1 MNSGEEDF
9 EELHMTDNDSIQE
22 ESEEEILDQLSQEEI
37 LVTENED
44 SDEQSDVDSASVMSS
59 CSEDYQK

>member
-9 EELHMTDNDSIQE
+9 EELQMTDNDRIQE

-44 SDEQSDVDSASVMSS
+44 SD
-59 CSEDYQK
+59 